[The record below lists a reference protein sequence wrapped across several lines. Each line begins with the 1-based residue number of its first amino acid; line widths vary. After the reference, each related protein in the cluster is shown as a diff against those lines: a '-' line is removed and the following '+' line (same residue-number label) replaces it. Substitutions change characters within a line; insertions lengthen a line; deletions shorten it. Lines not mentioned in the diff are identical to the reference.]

1 LKNNLIFIILAIICI
16 VICYQTPFVFSDT
29 VYFDSDGL
37 IIDKI
42 HYLIIVSEREKS
54 LSAKLR
60 NGYNSEFNVW
70 KDPIKL
76 RKKRI
81 FQWRIMRSLYDP
93 DSLPEKIETSP
104 RKIKM

>member
-1 LKNNLIFIILAIICI
+1 MFIILAIICTA
-16 VICYQTPFVFSDT
+16 VFYQAPIVFSDT

-42 HYLIIVSEREKS
+42 HYIIIVSEREKV
-54 LSAKLR
+54 LSAKLI
-60 NGYNSEFNVW
+60 NGYNSGCNVW

-104 RKIKM
+104 RKIKI

>member
-1 LKNNLIFIILAIICI
+1 MKNNLITIILTIICI
-16 VICYQTPFVFSDT
+16 ALFYQAPFVFGDT

-37 IIDKI
+37 VIDKI

-54 LSAKLR
+54 LRATLK

-81 FQWRIMRSLYDP
+81 FQWRIMRSLYNP
-93 DSLPEKIETSP
+93 DSLPKNIENFST
-104 RKIKM
+104 KN

>member
-1 LKNNLIFIILAIICI
+1 MKFKIIAFLFITIFIVLSYLPA
-16 VICYQTPFVFSDT
+16 FALNDT
-29 VYFDSDGL
+29 VHFDSDGN

-42 HYLIIVSEREKS
+42 HYLIIVSEWEKA
-54 LSAKLR
+54 LKLKLR
-60 NGYNSEFNVW
+60 NGYSSEFNVW

-81 FQWRIMRSLYDP
+81 FQWRIMRLLYNP
-93 DSLPEKIETSP
+93 DSLPKKIETSP